1 MTTLK
6 TLALAS
12 ALTLLAGG
20 AAFADGMKSDGMMK
34 SDHAQMQKCKAM
46 GDKAKTN
53 AKCMAMMKKM
63 DAMKADPMKGDAMKA
78 DPMKGDSMKADHH

>member
-6 TLALAS
+6 TLAAAC

-20 AAFADGMKSDGMMK
+20 AAYADGMKSDAMMK
-34 SDHAQMQKCKAM
+34 SDAARMQKCKAM
-46 GDKAKTN
+46 GDKAKTDP
-53 AKCMAMMKKM
+53 KCMALTKKM
-63 DAMKADPMKGDAMKA
+63 DAMKADPMKGDNMKA